1 MLEKGTDA
9 GEFFK
14 HHPRHRTL
22 ISINRPNTG
31 QKDGEAKYRYD
42 WNSLMGDDVRRFTD
56 YDMKY
61 FPDADKLVEYMV
73 DLQKD
78 HNLNI
83 QFNTEITNV
92 KYEEAGTYI
101 LTDTNMKKYRCKYL
115 VIATGWNS
123 ENIPDYIKNCPGT

>member
-1 MLEKGTDA
+1 
-9 GEFFK
+9 
-14 HHPRHRTL
+14 
-22 ISINRPNTG
+22 
-31 QKDGEAKYRYD
+31 
-42 WNSLMGDDVRRFTD
+42 MGDDVRRFTD

-61 FPDADKLVEYMV
+61 FPDADKLVEYMI

-92 KYEEAGTYI
+92 KYEEAGTYM

-115 VIATGWNS
+115 VIATGWNH